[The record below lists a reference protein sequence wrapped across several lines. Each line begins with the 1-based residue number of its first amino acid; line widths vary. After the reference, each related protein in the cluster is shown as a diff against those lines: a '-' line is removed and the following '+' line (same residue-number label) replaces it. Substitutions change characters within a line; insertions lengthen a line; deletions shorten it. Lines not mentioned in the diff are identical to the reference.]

1 MYSLI
6 LLFMLSTDYFTL
18 LLTFVAV
25 LLKNYIKYF
34 IGLCFPCNH
43 LPFPSVLSVIIV
55 LSVLISNLQLLSLT
69 YC

>member
-6 LLFMLSTDYFTL
+6 LLTDYFTL
-18 LLTFVAV
+18 LLTFRGSFV
-25 LLKNYIKYF
+25 KNYIKYF